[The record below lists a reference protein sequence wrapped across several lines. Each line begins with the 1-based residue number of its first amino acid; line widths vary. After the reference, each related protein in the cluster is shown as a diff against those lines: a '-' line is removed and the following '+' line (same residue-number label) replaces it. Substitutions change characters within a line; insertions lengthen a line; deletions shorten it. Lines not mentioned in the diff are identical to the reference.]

1 MTTNAVAQISFASS
15 PSVNGSIQQLAS
27 IYGLNLD
34 SFYYVD
40 QNGNKVLDVQK
51 WEAALKEAQ
60 EKKDNNTINQATQAD
75 SFQKTTTVTG
85 VKTEAEQ
92 VENSRETID
101 EEYKKAIKDYYKFLN
116 ANKEENSNTE
126 KKWDELKNMKFD
138 LTKTGVTN
146 ATVIAGVSEFI
157 SKLQETVKN
166 SKNTVEENK
175 KQEKVDSAIAVDT
188 QEDIYM
194 EENKVETYAANFFNN
209 PFYASAYETTEIEE
223 ETSVA

>member
-1 MTTNAVAQISFASS
+1 MTTNAVTQISFASS

-101 EEYKKAIKDYYKFLN
+101 EEYKNAIKDYYKFLN

-126 KKWDELKNMKFD
+126 KKWDELKKMKFD

-157 SKLQETVKN
+157 SKLHETVKN

-175 KQEKVDSAIAVDT
+175 KQDKVDSAIAVDT